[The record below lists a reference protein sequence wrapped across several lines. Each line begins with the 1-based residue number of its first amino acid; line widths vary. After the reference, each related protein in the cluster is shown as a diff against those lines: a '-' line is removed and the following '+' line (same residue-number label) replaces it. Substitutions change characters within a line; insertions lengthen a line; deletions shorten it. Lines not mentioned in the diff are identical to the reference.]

1 MNTAHIA
8 DEQAHAVDDTAGL
21 RPYCTGLCHQ
31 GRKNCDCPTGAA
43 EACTELGADAHADL
57 SRVDRVFWAY
67 VIAGLS
73 IWLAVITAWLA

>member
-1 MNTAHIA
+1 MNTAHITS
-8 DEQAHAVDDTAGL
+8 EQAAAVGDTAGI
-21 RPYCTGLCHQ
+21 RPFCTGLCRQ
-31 GRKNCDCPTGAA
+31 GRDACSCPTGAA

-57 SRVDRVFWAY
+57 SRVDRVFWVY